1 MRPDL
6 IRLLVDSNRKDLVV
20 HEDRV
25 NGGIEYTRTVDRVG
39 LSRPL
44 DAPKPVDDEPEQ

>member
-20 HEDRV
+20 EEDRV
-25 NGGIEYTRTVDRVG
+25 NGGVEYTKTIDRVG

-44 DAPKPVDDEPEQ
+44 SAPRPAEDEQEQ